1 MYLLV
6 RCKWK
11 HTSFMYDSC
20 QTDHKTILTPNLNSR
35 RQSNQSRMR
44 DVLSDNWPDPFKTVN
59 SHEIPQ
65 KTEGTFQKLHK
76 GRSIQN
82 SAMTFIWVLDLQTK
96 LQKLFGRTISSFEY
110 GLLLHNDLTELM
122 FSSLNDFFRKRMLNH
137 LSGWSEAFRLG
148 VINTTFFQMTLLK
161 YTCV

>member
-1 MYLLV
+1 
-6 RCKWK
+6 
-11 HTSFMYDSC
+11 
-20 QTDHKTILTPNLNSR
+20 
-35 RQSNQSRMR
+35 
-44 DVLSDNWPDPFKTVN
+44 
-59 SHEIPQ
+59 
-65 KTEGTFQKLHK
+65 
-76 GRSIQN
+76 
-82 SAMTFIWVLDLQTK
+82 MTFIWVLDLQTK